1 VWKVI
6 MDFREEVSMSRK
18 VVWLCLFIFIVPA
31 LFAAGGSAG
40 GSAGGGSAGGNG
52 GKTGVS
58 ASSPATAQSWY
69 SMGYEAARGE
79 RFDEAVTDFKEALK
93 LQPDYPEALNM
104 EGYSLR
110 KAGKLTQAFAYYDK
124 ALALRPDF
132 PDAREYYGEAS
143 LQAGDLKKAVQQYL
157 ILQKANVPQAKE
169 LLAWIDA
176 YVNGKTPPAE
186 DL

>member
-1 VWKVI
+1 MRTRAGWFI
-6 MDFREEVSMSRK
+6 A
-18 VVWLCLFIFIVPA
+18 FIFITPA
-31 LFAAGGSAG
+31 LFG
-40 GSAGGGSAGGNG
+40 AGGGGSGGGGDSGGGGGGG
-52 GKTGVS
+52 GKAVET
-58 ASSPATAQSWY
+58 SSVPATAQSWY
-69 SMGYEAARGE
+69 DLGYKAARSE
-79 RFDEAVTDFKEALK
+79 KYDEALKDFGEALK
-93 LQPDYPEALNM
+93 LRPDYPEALNM

-110 KAGKLTQAFAYYDK
+110 KSGKPTEAFAYYDK

-143 LQAGDLKKAVQQYL
+143 LQTGDLKKAVQQYL
-157 ILQKANVPQAKE
+157 ILEKAKVPQAKE